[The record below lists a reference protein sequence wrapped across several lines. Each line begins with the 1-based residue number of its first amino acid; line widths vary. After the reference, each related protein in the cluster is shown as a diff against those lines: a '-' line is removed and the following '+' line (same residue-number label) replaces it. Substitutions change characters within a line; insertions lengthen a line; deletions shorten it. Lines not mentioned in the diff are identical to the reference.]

1 MEEIAL
7 ALGGGGVKGIAHLGA
22 VYRLME
28 LGYKIGAIAGTSA
41 GGIVGAVIASGAKK
55 EDVFEALTAI
65 NTNINFFSRRQ
76 EDGPSLLGLSGLV
89 KMLSPFLEGKT
100 FSDLQIPLAV
110 TAVDMVSKQEYILKR
125 GPVID
130 AVVATASIPGVFP
143 PVRMGNASLV
153 DGGVL
158 DPVPVAVARWLAPK
172 LPVIAICL
180 SPAPA
185 QWSEMPEIGIPLDIH
200 IPQPIL
206 SRIFNL
212 RIGQAIRIFMESMDV
227 TSRMITELR
236 LEVEK
241 PEVIIRPDV
250 LRFGYLDR
258 ADPAELIK
266 NGENAVNDALN
277 EIQNSLTWRHK
288 VSRQFQNPHPPSKV
302 LEE

>member
-7 ALGGGGVKGIAHLGA
+7 ALGGGGIKGIAHLGA

-41 GGIVGAVIASGAKK
+41 GGIVGGVVASGAKK
-55 EDVFEALTAI
+55 EVVFEAVTAI
-65 NTNINFFSRRQ
+65 NTNINFFSRRH

-110 TAVDMVSKQEYILKR
+110 TAVDMVSKQEFILKR
-125 GPVID
+125 GSVME
-130 AVVATASIPGVFP
+130 AMVATASIPGVFP
-143 PVRMGNASLV
+143 PIRMGSAELV

-180 SPAPA
+180 SPAPGH
-185 QWSEMPEIGIPLDIH
+185 WSEMPEIGIPLDIH

-206 SRIFNL
+206 SRIINL

-227 TSRMITELR
+227 TGRMITELR
-236 LEVEK
+236 MEVEK
-241 PEVIIRPDV
+241 PDVIIRPDV
-250 LRFGYLDR
+250 LKYGYLDR
-258 ADPAELIK
+258 ADPKELIK
-266 NGENAVNDALN
+266 RGETAVDEALG
-277 EIQNSLTWRHK
+277 EIRNSLTWRHK
-288 VSRQFQNPHPPSKV
+288 VGRQFQNPQPPSKV
-302 LEE
+302 LED